1 LKTIRAHREKAGKS
15 WAGFGVQ
22 AQAQFRGG
30 DPERWHNHAKKWRD
44 IGATHLAVASQNAG
58 LVGVDAHLRAAA
70 AYLAAVREIV

>member
-1 LKTIRAHREKAGKS
+1 MIRSHREAAGLP

-30 DPERWHNHAKKWRD
+30 NPERWQSHAGKWRD

-58 LVGVDAHLRAAA
+58 LVGVDAHLQAAA
-70 AYLAAVREIV
+70 SYLSAVREIV